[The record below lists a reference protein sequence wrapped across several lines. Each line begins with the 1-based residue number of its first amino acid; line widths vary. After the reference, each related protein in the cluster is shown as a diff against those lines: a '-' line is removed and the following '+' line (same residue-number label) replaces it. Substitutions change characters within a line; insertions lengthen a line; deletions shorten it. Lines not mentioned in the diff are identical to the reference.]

1 MEYRFRAEEWKTLS
15 PESRA
20 KRCRLLADEAR
31 VLASGAPRHLAPSYL
46 RIAEDWV
53 ALAIEI
59 EQAAMENSKT
69 R

>member
-15 PESRA
+15 AENRA
-20 KRCRLLADEAR
+20 KRCRLLAEEAR
-31 VLASGAPRHLAPSYL
+31 VLASGAPQHLAPSYL
-46 RIAEDWV
+46 RIAEDWT

-59 EQAAMENSKT
+59 EQAATENSQA